1 MKKYNFIL
9 FVYIFCSWIFTSCS
23 EEFEQVGEA
32 NSRALTMELSAGEQT
47 ENGVEDLNENAINNV
62 SVFFF
67 EDVTKPC
74 IYLKRNL
81 RVGDDKKL
89 KVDLAPEV
97 VDKTC
102 KVYVVANYTSNLSLD
117 DLKGMTLAQIQNV
130 VISTDFK
137 TGENKEPFFVMH
149 GLTENAIKI
158 TNGGDGGTV
167 LLKRVASKI
176 VLQPNVA
183 SSIESGGITYTPDL
197 TEMTVELVNVAQK
210 AVLNGGEL
218 PEGTAQEFISTISRS
233 YSKETDGENYMHIP
247 LYSYPNEWANK
258 EGATETYLNFCIPWY
273 YTKDGTQ
280 LSANYYYRVAI
291 GSGKLESNKLYR
303 ITADIELLGSIDP
316 EETVKVDASYEI
328 LDWKTVDIPADI
340 NRYKYLELETNFV
353 EMKNENRVDVGFS
366 SSTEATAKL
375 VEVRFWD
382 YSVTDYY
389 ENIVTNE
396 EPPKPSGERPTP
408 PNKDNY
414 GLNGYFWFLDPAYWK
429 DYREYENDL
438 KAYNE
443 VQEKYDAWLKYFGN
457 KEYLINI
464 YGQTLSFEH
473 VLASDVR
480 VPYTYIIEVTNADG
494 LTETLTLVQYPPIY
508 IEGES
513 NKNDGGSNRFVYNS
527 NKEGSISDDNRKGIG
542 SVAHYENG
550 SNHNPNQYTIYA
562 TVLDEASEYVIG
574 DPRVSQPTS
583 LSALNSYGSP
593 SGLRNYYPTKDGD
606 EVRNMIAP
614 AFKIASSWGQTT
626 SASYS
631 QLQKRCAAYQE
642 NGYPAGR
649 WRIPT
654 EAEIQFVIGLS
665 DEGYIPELFDGDYY
679 ASSGRY
685 YSSGSGFS
693 SDPDKNGSHAVR
705 CIYDVWYWGDDK
717 IANPNV
723 FTWGDTDPIR
733 PAN

>member
-67 EDVTKPC
+67 ENVTEPC
-74 IYLKRNL
+74 TYLKRNL
-81 RVGDDKKL
+81 SVGKDKKL

-117 DLKGMTLAQIQNV
+117 ALKKMTLAQIQNV
-130 VISTDFK
+130 VISTDFQ
-137 TGENKEPFFVMH
+137 TDTYEPYFVMH

-183 SSIESGGITYTPDL
+183 NSIESGGITYTPDL
-197 TEMTVELVNVAQK
+197 SKMTVELVNVAKK

-218 PEGTAQEFISTISRS
+218 PEGTTQEFIPAISRK
-233 YSKETDGENYMHIP
+233 YSKDTEGKNFVHIP

-273 YTKDGTQ
+273 YMKDNTQ
-280 LSANYYYRVAI
+280 MSANYYYRVAI

-316 EETVKVDASYEI
+316 EKTEKVDASYEI

-340 NRYKYLELETNFV
+340 NRYAYLELETNFQ
-353 EMKNENRVDVGFS
+353 EMKNENRVDIGFS
-366 SSTEATAKL
+366 SSTEVTAKI
-375 VEVRFWD
+375 VEVRFPD
-382 YSVTDYY
+382 YSITDFYT
-389 ENIVTNE
+389 NSVINE
-396 EPPKPSGERPTP
+396 EPEKPSGNP
-408 PNKDNY
+408 PIEPNRDDY
-414 GLNGYFWFLDPAYWK
+414 GPFWFLNQDYWEAVRK
-429 DYREYENDL
+429 YENDL
-438 KAYNE
+438 AEYNE
-443 VQEKYDAWLKYFGN
+443 IAQKYEAWSEYFGN
-457 KEYLINI
+457 QEYTLSI
-464 YGQTLSFEH
+464 YGQTLTFEH
-473 VLASDVR
+473 ILASDVR

-513 NKNDGGSNRFVYNS
+513 NKDDGGSNRFVYNS
-527 NKEGSISDDNRKGIG
+527 KTEGSIEDDSRNSIG

-583 LSALNSYGSP
+583 LSALNRYGNP
-593 SGLRNYYPTKDGD
+593 TGLQNYYPTKDGD

-685 YSSGSGFS
+685 YSSGRGFS
-693 SDPDKNGSHAVR
+693 SNPDKNGSHAVR
-705 CIYDVWYWGDDK
+705 CIYDVWYWGDDQ

>member
-23 EEFEQVGEA
+23 EEFEQVEEA

-102 KVYVVANYTSNLSLD
+102 KVYVVANYTSELSLD
-117 DLKGMTLAQIQNV
+117 ELKKMTLAQIQKV

-137 TGENKEPFFVMH
+137 TDDAIEPFFVMH

-183 SSIESGGITYTPDL
+183 ASIESGGIIYTPDL
-197 TEMTVELVNVAQK
+197 TKMTVKLVNVAKK

-218 PEGTAQEFISTISRS
+218 PEGTAQEFIPAISRS
-233 YSKETDGENYMHIP
+233 YGKEIDGENYVHIP

-273 YTKDGTQ
+273 YKKNGTQ

-316 EETVKVDASYEI
+316 EETIEVNASYEI

-340 NRYKYLELETNFV
+340 NRYAYLELETNFQ
-353 EMKNENRVDVGFS
+353 EMKNENRVDIGFTS
-366 SSTEATAKL
+366 SSETTAK
-375 VEVRFWD
+375 VVKVTYPD
-382 YSVTDYY
+382 YSEVDFGDV
-389 ENIVTNE
+389 IKE
-396 EPPKPSGERPTP
+396 EPVMPKRE
-408 PNKDNY
+408 
-414 GLNGYFWFLDPAYWK
+414 
-429 DYREYENDL
+429 DYRNDREYQRALANYNNELENWNSL
-438 KAYNE
+438 S
-443 VQEKYDAWLKYFGN
+443 GN
-457 KEYLINI
+457 LNI
-464 YGQTLSFEH
+464 YGQTLTFEH
-473 VLASDVR
+473 TLASTIY
-480 VPYTYIIEVTNADG
+480 VPYTYTIEVTNKDG
-494 LTETLTLVQYPPIY
+494 LTETLEIKQYPPIY
-508 IEGES
+508 IVGES
-513 NKNDGGSNRFVYNS
+513 NKEDGDKNRFVYGVNTAS
-527 NKEGSISDDNRKGIG
+527 DYSETVKDDRGSSLGGVYSYNYSTTNR
-542 SVAHYENG
+542 
-550 SNHNPNQYTIYA
+550 NPNQYTIYITA
-562 TVLDEASEYVIG
+562 LDYNEKYIIG
-574 DPRVSQPTS
+574 DPRGDRNN
-583 LSALNSYGSP
+583 LSDLQKENG
-593 SGLRNYYPTKDGD
+593 GLKNYYPSKTTT
-606 EVRNMIAP
+606 EVDNMVSP
-614 AFKIASSWGQTT
+614 AFKIASSFGKTKEISSEQ
-626 SASYS
+626 AK
-631 QLQKRCAAYQE
+631 KRCASYQE

-649 WRIPT
+649 WRVPT
-654 EAEIQFVIGLS
+654 QGEINFIKGLS
-665 DEGYIPELFDGDYY
+665 DRGYIPQLFDDGYW
-679 ASSGRY
+679 SSSQSKGQ
-685 YSSGSGFS
+685 
-693 SDPDKNGSHAVR
+693 KAVR
-705 CIYDVWYWGDDK
+705 CVYDVWYWGDDK
-717 IANPNV
+717 IVKRNV

>member
-23 EEFEQVGEA
+23 EEFEQVGEV

-67 EDVTKPC
+67 EDVTKQC
-74 IYLKRNL
+74 TYLKRNL
-81 RVGDDKKL
+81 SVGKDKKL

-97 VDKTC
+97 VGKTC

-117 DLKGMTLAQIQNV
+117 DLKEMTLAQIQNV

-149 GLTENAIKI
+149 GLTENPITI

-183 SSIESGGITYTPDL
+183 NSIESGGITYTPDL
-197 TEMTVELVNVAQK
+197 SKMTVELVNVAKK

-218 PEGTAQEFISTISRS
+218 PEGTTQEFIPAISRK
-233 YSKETDGENYMHIP
+233 YSIDTDGKNFVHIP

-273 YTKDGTQ
+273 YMKDNTQ
-280 LSANYYYRVAI
+280 MSANYYYRVAI

-303 ITADIELLGSIDP
+303 ITADIELLGSINP
-316 EETVKVDASYEI
+316 EETKKVDASYKI

-340 NRYKYLELETNFV
+340 NRYAYLELETNFQ
-353 EMKNENRVDVGFS
+353 EMKNENRVDIGFS
-366 SSTEATAKL
+366 SSTEVTAKI
-375 VEVRFWD
+375 VEVRFPD
-382 YSVTDYY
+382 YSITDFYT
-389 ENIVTNE
+389 NSVINE
-396 EPPKPSGERPTP
+396 EPEKPSGNP
-408 PNKDNY
+408 PIEPNRDDY
-414 GLNGYFWFLDPAYWK
+414 GPFWFLNQDYWEAMRK
-429 DYREYENDL
+429 YENDL
-438 KAYNE
+438 AEYNE
-443 VQEKYDAWLKYFGN
+443 IAQKYEAWSEYFGN
-457 KEYLINI
+457 QEYTLSI
-464 YGQTLSFEH
+464 YGQTLTFEH
-473 VLASDVR
+473 ILASDVR

-513 NKNDGGSNRFVYNS
+513 NKDDGGSNRFVYNS
-527 NKEGSISDDNRKGIG
+527 KTEGSIEDDSRNSIG

-583 LSALNSYGSP
+583 LSALNRYGNP
-593 SGLRNYYPTKDGD
+593 TGLQNYYPTKDGD

-685 YSSGSGFS
+685 YSSGRGFS
-693 SDPDKNGSHAVR
+693 RNPDKNGSHAVR
-705 CIYDVWYWGDDK
+705 CIYDVWYWGDDQ

>member
-23 EEFEQVGEA
+23 EEFEQVGEV

-47 ENGVEDLNENAINNV
+47 ENWVEDLNENAINNV

-67 EDVTKPC
+67 EDVTKQC
-74 IYLKRNL
+74 TYLKRNL
-81 RVGDDKKL
+81 SVGKDKKL

-97 VDKTC
+97 VGKTC

-117 DLKGMTLAQIQNV
+117 DLKEMTLAQIQNV

-149 GLTENAIKI
+149 GLTENPITI

-183 SSIESGGITYTPDL
+183 NSIESGGITYTPDL
-197 TEMTVELVNVAQK
+197 SKMTVELVNVAKK

-218 PEGTAQEFISTISRS
+218 PEGTTQEFIPAISRK
-233 YSKETDGENYMHIP
+233 YSIDTDGKNFVHIP

-273 YTKDGTQ
+273 YMKDNTQ
-280 LSANYYYRVAI
+280 MSANYYYRVAI

-303 ITADIELLGSIDP
+303 ITADIELLGSINP
-316 EETVKVDASYEI
+316 EETKKVDASYEI

-340 NRYKYLELETNFV
+340 NRYAYLELETNFQ
-353 EMKNENRVDVGFS
+353 EMKNENRVDIGFS
-366 SSTEATAKL
+366 SSTEVTAKI
-375 VEVRFWD
+375 VEVRFPD
-382 YSVTDYY
+382 YSITDFYT
-389 ENIVTNE
+389 NSVINE
-396 EPPKPSGERPTP
+396 EPEKPSGNP
-408 PNKDNY
+408 PIEPNRDDY
-414 GLNGYFWFLDPAYWK
+414 GPFWFLNQDYWEAMRK
-429 DYREYENDL
+429 YENDL
-438 KAYNE
+438 AEYNE
-443 VQEKYDAWLKYFGN
+443 IAQKYEAWSEYFGN
-457 KEYLINI
+457 QEYTLSI
-464 YGQTLSFEH
+464 YGQTLTFEH
-473 VLASDVR
+473 ILASDVR

-513 NKNDGGSNRFVYNS
+513 NKDDGGSNRFVYNS
-527 NKEGSISDDNRKGIG
+527 KTEGSIEDDSRNSIG

-583 LSALNSYGSP
+583 LSALNRYGNP
-593 SGLRNYYPTKDGD
+593 TGLQNYYPTKDGD

-685 YSSGSGFS
+685 YSSGRGFS
-693 SDPDKNGSHAVR
+693 RNPDKNGSHAVR
-705 CIYDVWYWGDDK
+705 CIYDVWYWGDDQ

-723 FTWGDTDPIR
+723 FIWGDTDPIR

>member
-23 EEFEQVGEA
+23 EEFEQVGGV
-32 NSRALTMELSAGEQT
+32 NSRALTMELNTGEQT

-67 EDVTKPC
+67 ADVTEPC

-81 RVGDDKKL
+81 SVGKDKKL

-117 DLKGMTLAQIQNV
+117 DLKKMTLAQIQNV

-149 GLTENAIKI
+149 GLTENPITI

-183 SSIESGGITYTPDL
+183 NSIESGGITYTPDL
-197 TEMTVELVNVAQK
+197 SKMTVELVNVAKK

-218 PEGTAQEFISTISRS
+218 PEGTTQEFIPAISRK
-233 YSKETDGENYMHIP
+233 YSIDTDGKNFVHIP

-273 YTKDGTQ
+273 YTKNGTQ

-303 ITADIELLGSIDP
+303 ITADIELLGSINP
-316 EETVKVDASYEI
+316 EETKKVDASYEI

-340 NRYKYLELETNFV
+340 NRYAYLELETNFQ
-353 EMKNENRVDVGFS
+353 EMKNENRVDIGFS
-366 SSTEATAKL
+366 SSTEVTAKI
-375 VEVRFWD
+375 VEVRFPD
-382 YSVTDYY
+382 YSITDFYT
-389 ENIVTNE
+389 NSVINE
-396 EPPKPSGERPTP
+396 EPEKPSGNP
-408 PNKDNY
+408 PIEPNRDDY
-414 GLNGYFWFLDPAYWK
+414 GPFWFLNQDYWEAMRK
-429 DYREYENDL
+429 YENDL
-438 KAYNE
+438 AEYNE
-443 VQEKYDAWLKYFGN
+443 IAQKYEAWSEYFGN
-457 KEYLINI
+457 QEYTLSI
-464 YGQTLSFEH
+464 YGQTLTFEH
-473 VLASDVR
+473 ILASDVR

-513 NKNDGGSNRFVYNS
+513 NKDDGGSNRFVYNS
-527 NKEGSISDDNRKGIG
+527 KTEGSIEDDSRNSIG

-583 LSALNSYGSP
+583 LSALNRYGNP
-593 SGLRNYYPTKDGD
+593 TGLQNYYPTKDGD

-626 SASYS
+626 STSYS

-685 YSSGSGFS
+685 YSSGRGFS
-693 SDPDKNGSHAVR
+693 RNPDKNGSHAVR
-705 CIYDVWYWGDDK
+705 CIYDVWYWGDDQ

>member
-67 EDVTKPC
+67 EDETKPC
-74 IYLKRNL
+74 TYLKRNL
-81 RVGDDKKL
+81 SVGKDKKL

-102 KVYVVANYTSNLSLD
+102 MVYVVANYTSELSLD
-117 DLKGMTLAQIQNV
+117 ELKKMTLDQIQKV

-137 TGENKEPFFVMH
+137 TGETKEPFFVMH

-197 TEMTVELVNVAQK
+197 TKMTVELVNVAKK

-218 PEGTAQEFISTISRS
+218 PEGITQEFIPAISRK
-233 YSKETDGENYMHIP
+233 YSIDTDGKNFVHIP

-273 YTKDGTQ
+273 YTKNGTQ

-303 ITADIELLGSIDP
+303 ITADIELLGSINP

-340 NRYKYLELETNFV
+340 NRYAYLELETNFQ
-353 EMKNENRVDVGFS
+353 EMKNENRVDIGFTS
-366 SSTEATAKL
+366 SSETTAK
-375 VEVRFWD
+375 VVKVTYPD
-382 YSVTDYY
+382 YSNVDFKDV
-389 ENIVTNE
+389 IKE
-396 EPPKPSGERPTP
+396 EPNRE
-408 PNKDNY
+408 
-414 GLNGYFWFLDPAYWK
+414 
-429 DYREYENDL
+429 DYRWEYQYQQAL
-438 KAYNE
+438 NE
-443 VQEKYDAWLKYFGN
+443 WNSLSGN
-457 KEYLINI
+457 LNI
-464 YGQTLSFEH
+464 YGQTLTFEH
-473 VLASDVR
+473 ILASTIY
-480 VPYTYIIEVTNADG
+480 VPYTYTIEVTNKDG
-494 LTETLTLVQYPPIY
+494 LTETLEIKQYPPIY
-508 IEGES
+508 IVGES
-513 NKNDGGSNRFVYNS
+513 NKSNGDRNRFVYGVNTA
-527 NKEGSISDDNRKGIG
+527 SDDSKSVRDDRGFSLGGVYSYNYSTTNR
-542 SVAHYENG
+542 
-550 SNHNPNQYTIYA
+550 NPNQYTIYITA
-562 TVLDEASEYVIG
+562 LDYNEKYIIG
-574 DPRVSQPTS
+574 DPRGNLNN
-583 LSALNSYGSP
+583 LSDLQNKNG
-593 SGLRNYYPTKDGD
+593 GLKNYYPSKTTT
-606 EVRNMIAP
+606 EVNNMVSP
-614 AFKIASSWGQTT
+614 AFKIASSFGKTLDIS
-626 SASYS
+626 SA
-631 QLQKRCAAYQE
+631 QAKKRCASYQE

-649 WRIPT
+649 WRVPT
-654 EAEIQFVIGLS
+654 QGEIDFIKGLS
-665 DEGYIPELFDGDYY
+665 DRGYIPQLFDDGYW
-679 ASSGRY
+679 ASSQ
-685 YSSGSGFS
+685 SGGE
-693 SDPDKNGSHAVR
+693 KAVR
-705 CIYDVWYWGDDK
+705 CVYDVWYWGDDK

>member
-67 EDVTKPC
+67 ENVTEPC
-74 IYLKRNL
+74 TYLKRNL
-81 RVGDDKKL
+81 SVGKDKKL

-97 VDKTC
+97 VDRTC

-117 DLKGMTLAQIQNV
+117 ELKKMTLAQIQNV
-130 VISTDFK
+130 VISTDFQ
-137 TGENKEPFFVMH
+137 TDTYEPYFVMH

-183 SSIESGGITYTPDL
+183 NSIESGGITYTPDL
-197 TEMTVELVNVAQK
+197 SKMTVELVNVAKK

-218 PEGTAQEFISTISRS
+218 PEGTTQEFIPAISRK
-233 YSKETDGENYMHIP
+233 YSKDTEGKNFVHIP

-273 YTKDGTQ
+273 YMKDNTQ
-280 LSANYYYRVAI
+280 MSANYYYRVAI

-316 EETVKVDASYEI
+316 EKTEKVDASYEI

-340 NRYKYLELETNFV
+340 NRYAYLELETNFQ
-353 EMKNENRVDVGFS
+353 EMKNENRVDIGFS
-366 SSTEATAKL
+366 SSTEVTAKI
-375 VEVRFWD
+375 VEVRFPD
-382 YSVTDYY
+382 YSITDFYT
-389 ENIVTNE
+389 NSVINE
-396 EPPKPSGERPTP
+396 EPEKPSGNP
-408 PNKDNY
+408 PIEPNRDDY
-414 GLNGYFWFLDPAYWK
+414 GPFWFLNQDYWEAMRK
-429 DYREYENDL
+429 YENDL
-438 KAYNE
+438 AEYNE
-443 VQEKYDAWLKYFGN
+443 IAQKYEAWSEYFGN
-457 KEYLINI
+457 QEYTLSI
-464 YGQTLSFEH
+464 YGQTLTFEH
-473 VLASDVR
+473 ILASDVR

-513 NKNDGGSNRFVYNS
+513 NKDDGGSNRFVYNS
-527 NKEGSISDDNRKGIG
+527 KTEGSIEDDSRNSIG

-583 LSALNSYGSP
+583 LSALNRYGNP
-593 SGLRNYYPTKDGD
+593 TGLQNYYPTKDGD

-685 YSSGSGFS
+685 YSSGRGFS
-693 SDPDKNGSHAVR
+693 RNPDKNGSHAVR
-705 CIYDVWYWGDDK
+705 CIYDVWYWGDDQ

-723 FTWGDTDPIR
+723 FTWGDIDPIR

>member
-23 EEFEQVGEA
+23 EEFEQVEEA

-81 RVGDDKKL
+81 RVEDDKKL

-102 KVYVVANYTSNLSLD
+102 MVYVVANYTSELSLD
-117 DLKGMTLAQIQNV
+117 ELKKMTLAQIQKV

-137 TGENKEPFFVMH
+137 TDDAIEPFFVMH

-183 SSIESGGITYTPDL
+183 ASIESGGIIYTPDL
-197 TEMTVELVNVAQK
+197 TKMTVKLVNVAKK

-218 PEGTAQEFISTISRS
+218 PEGTAQEFIPAISRS
-233 YSKETDGENYMHIP
+233 YGKEIDGENYVHIP

-273 YTKDGTQ
+273 YKKNGTQ

-316 EETVKVDASYEI
+316 EETIEVNASYEI

-340 NRYKYLELETNFV
+340 NRYAYLELETNFQ
-353 EMKNENRVDVGFS
+353 EMKNENRVDIGFS
-366 SSTEATAKL
+366 SSTEATAKI
-375 VEVRFWD
+375 VEVRFPD
-382 YSVTDYY
+382 YSVTDFYT
-389 ENIVTNE
+389 NIVTNE
-396 EPPKPSGERPTP
+396 EPEKPSGNPPTK
-408 PNKDNY
+408 PNRNDYDQWWRNPDYWAAMDKYEKD
-414 GLNGYFWFLDPAYWK
+414 LAK
-429 DYREYENDL
+429 
-438 KAYNE
+438 YNE
-443 VQEKYDAWLKYFGN
+443 TVQKYEEWSKYFGN
-457 KEYLINI
+457 QEYTLSI
-464 YGQTLSFEH
+464 YGQTLTFEH

-513 NKNDGGSNRFVYNS
+513 NKDDGGSNRFVYKS
-527 NKEGSISDDNRKGIG
+527 KKEGSISDDRGKGIG
-542 SVAHYENG
+542 SVAHYEDG

-562 TVLDEASEYVIG
+562 TVLDEASKYVIG

-583 LSALNSYGSP
+583 LSALNSYGNP

-626 SASYS
+626 STSYS

-685 YSSGSGFS
+685 YRSGRGFS
-693 SDPDKNGSHAVR
+693 SNPDKNGSHAVR

-733 PAN
+733 PVN

>member
-67 EDVTKPC
+67 EDVTKQC
-74 IYLKRNL
+74 TYLKRNL
-81 RVGDDKKL
+81 SVGKNKKL

-117 DLKGMTLAQIQNV
+117 DLKEMTLAQIQNV

-149 GLTENAIKI
+149 GLTENPITI

-197 TEMTVELVNVAQK
+197 SKMTVELVNVAKK

-218 PEGTAQEFISTISRS
+218 PEGTTQEFIPAISRK
-233 YSKETDGENYMHIP
+233 YSIDTDGKNFVHIP

-273 YTKDGTQ
+273 YMKDNTQ
-280 LSANYYYRVAI
+280 MSANYYYRVAI

-303 ITADIELLGSIDP
+303 ITADIELLGSINP
-316 EETVKVDASYEI
+316 EETKKVDASYEI
-328 LDWKTVDIPADI
+328 LDWKTVDIPANI
-340 NRYKYLELETNFV
+340 NRYAYLELETNFQ
-353 EMKNENRVDVGFS
+353 EMKNENRVDIGFTS
-366 SSTEATAKL
+366 SSETTAK
-375 VEVRFWD
+375 VVKVTYPD
-382 YSVTDYY
+382 YSNVDFKDV
-389 ENIVTNE
+389 IKE
-396 EPPKPSGERPTP
+396 EPNPDDYWWDDQYQQALNEWNSLSG
-408 PNKDNY
+408 N
-414 GLNGYFWFLDPAYWK
+414 L
-429 DYREYENDL
+429 
-438 KAYNE
+438 
-443 VQEKYDAWLKYFGN
+443 
-457 KEYLINI
+457 NI
-464 YGQTLSFEH
+464 YGQTLTFEH
-473 VLASDVR
+473 TLASTIY
-480 VPYTYIIEVTNADG
+480 VPYTYTIEVTNKDG
-494 LTETLTLVQYPPIY
+494 LTETLEIKQYPPIY
-508 IEGES
+508 IVGES
-513 NKNDGGSNRFVYNS
+513 NKKEGNNNRFVYGVSTRSSETVYDDTRKTSLGGVYTYTQGS
-527 NKEGSISDDNRKGIG
+527 NK
-542 SVAHYENG
+542 
-550 SNHNPNQYTIYA
+550 NPNQYVIYV
-562 TVLDEASEYVIG
+562 TQLDASEKYIIG
-574 DPRVSQPTS
+574 DPRNQT
-583 LSALNSYGSP
+583 
-593 SGLRNYYPTKDGD
+593 PTKLSYLTKYGNGSLKGLQQYLKTKG
-606 EVRNMIAP
+606 EVTNEREVDNIIAP
-614 AFKIASSWGQTT
+614 AFRIASSFGVTDNI
-626 SASYS
+626 SYS
-631 QLQKRCAAYQE
+631 TAQKRCASYQE

-649 WRIPT
+649 WRVPT
-654 EAEIQFVIGLS
+654 EAEIEFIVSLS
-665 DEGYIPELFDGDYY
+665 NKKYIPELFNGEYF
-679 ASSGRY
+679 ASSQRFYKGK
-685 YSSGSGFS
+685 SGSTGSWGGDQGS
-693 SDPDKNGSHAVR
+693 SRNGSHAVR

-723 FTWGDTDPIR
+723 FTWGDTDPVR
-733 PAN
+733 PSN

>member
-67 EDVTKPC
+67 EDVTKQC
-74 IYLKRNL
+74 TYLKRNL
-81 RVGDDKKL
+81 SVGKDKKL

-117 DLKGMTLAQIQNV
+117 DLKKMTLAQIQNV

-149 GLTENAIKI
+149 GLTENPIKI

-197 TEMTVELVNVAQK
+197 SKMTVELVNVAKK

-218 PEGTAQEFISTISRS
+218 PEGTTQEFIPAISRK
-233 YSKETDGENYMHIP
+233 YSIDTDGKNFVHIP

-273 YTKDGTQ
+273 YMKDNTQ

-303 ITADIELLGSIDP
+303 ITADIELLGSINP

-340 NRYKYLELETNFV
+340 NRYAYLELETNFQ
-353 EMKNENRVDVGFS
+353 EMKNENRVDIGFS
-366 SSTEATAKL
+366 SSTEATSKI
-375 VEVRFWD
+375 VEVRFPD
-382 YSVTDYY
+382 YSVTDFYT
-389 ENIVTNE
+389 NIVTNE
-396 EPPKPSGERPTP
+396 EPEKPSGNPPTK
-408 PNKDNY
+408 PNRDDYGDWWWANSDYWVAMDKYEKD
-414 GLNGYFWFLDPAYWK
+414 LAK
-429 DYREYENDL
+429 
-438 KAYNE
+438 YNE
-443 VQEKYDAWLKYFGN
+443 TVQKYEEWSKYFGN
-457 KEYLINI
+457 QEYTLSI
-464 YGQTLSFEH
+464 YGQTLTFEH

-527 NKEGSISDDNRKGIG
+527 KTEGSISDDNRKGIG
-542 SVAHYENG
+542 SVAHYESG

-562 TVLDEASEYVIG
+562 TVLDEASQYVIG

-583 LSALNSYGSP
+583 LSALNNYGNP

-626 SASYS
+626 STSYS

-685 YSSGSGFS
+685 YRSGRGFS
-693 SDPDKNGSHAVR
+693 NNPDKNGSHAVR

-717 IANPNV
+717 IASPNV

>member
-102 KVYVVANYTSNLSLD
+102 KVYVVANYTSELSLD
-117 DLKGMTLAQIQNV
+117 ELKKMTLAQIQKV

-137 TGENKEPFFVMH
+137 TDDAIEPFFVMH

-158 TNGGDGGTV
+158 TNGGNGGTV

-183 SSIESGGITYTPDL
+183 ASIESGGITYTPDL
-197 TEMTVELVNVAQK
+197 ENMTVELVNVAKK
-210 AVLNGGEL
+210 AVLDGGEL
-218 PEGTAQEFISTISRS
+218 PEGTAQEFIPAISRS
-233 YSKETDGENYMHIP
+233 YGKEIDGENYVHIP

-273 YTKDGTQ
+273 YKKNGTQ

-316 EETVKVDASYEI
+316 EETEKVDASYEI

-340 NRYKYLELETNFV
+340 NRYAYLELETNFQ
-353 EMKNENRVDVGFS
+353 EMKNENRVDIGFTS
-366 SSTEATAKL
+366 SSETTAK
-375 VEVRFWD
+375 VVKVTYPD
-382 YSVTDYY
+382 YSNVDFKDV
-389 ENIVTNE
+389 IKE
-396 EPPKPSGERPTP
+396 EPNRE
-408 PNKDNY
+408 
-414 GLNGYFWFLDPAYWK
+414 
-429 DYREYENDL
+429 DYRWEYQYQQALNKWNSL
-438 KAYNE
+438 S
-443 VQEKYDAWLKYFGN
+443 GN
-457 KEYLINI
+457 LNI
-464 YGQTLSFEH
+464 YGQTLTFEH
-473 VLASDVR
+473 TLASTIY
-480 VPYTYIIEVTNADG
+480 VPYTYTIEVTNKDG
-494 LTETLTLVQYPPIY
+494 LTETLEIKQYPPIY
-508 IEGES
+508 IVGES
-513 NKNDGGSNRFVYNS
+513 NKSNGDRNRFVYGVNTA
-527 NKEGSISDDNRKGIG
+527 NDDSKTVKDDGESSLGGVYSYNYSTTNR
-542 SVAHYENG
+542 
-550 SNHNPNQYTIYA
+550 NPNQYTIYITA
-562 TVLDEASEYVIG
+562 LDYNERYIIG
-574 DPRVSQPTS
+574 DPRGNLNN
-583 LSALNSYGSP
+583 LSDLQNKNG
-593 SGLRNYYPTKDGD
+593 GLKNYYPSKTTT
-606 EVRNMIAP
+606 EVNNMVSP
-614 AFKIASSWGQTT
+614 AFKIASSFGKTMDINSEQ
-626 SASYS
+626 AK
-631 QLQKRCAAYQE
+631 KRCASYQE

-649 WRIPT
+649 WRVPT
-654 EAEIQFVIGLS
+654 QGEIDFIKGLS
-665 DEGYIPELFDGDYY
+665 DGGYIPQLFDDGYWSSSQ
-679 ASSGRY
+679 SSG
-685 YSSGSGFS
+685 
-693 SDPDKNGSHAVR
+693 KKAVR
-705 CIYDVWYWGDDK
+705 CVYDVWYWGDDK

-723 FTWGDTDPIR
+723 FTWGDTDPVR

>member
-23 EEFEQVGEA
+23 EEFEQVGEV

-67 EDVTKPC
+67 EDVTKQC
-74 IYLKRNL
+74 TYLKRNL
-81 RVGDDKKL
+81 SVGKDKKL

-97 VDKTC
+97 VGKTC

-117 DLKGMTLAQIQNV
+117 DLKEMTLAQIQNV

-149 GLTENAIKI
+149 GLTENPITI

-183 SSIESGGITYTPDL
+183 NSIESGGITYTPDL
-197 TEMTVELVNVAQK
+197 SKMTVELVNVAKK

-218 PEGTAQEFISTISRS
+218 PEGTTQEFIPAISRK
-233 YSKETDGENYMHIP
+233 YSIDTDGKNFVHIP

-273 YTKDGTQ
+273 YTKNGTQ

-303 ITADIELLGSIDP
+303 ITADIELLGSINP
-316 EETVKVDASYEI
+316 EETKKVDASYEI

-340 NRYKYLELETNFV
+340 NRYAYLELETNFQ
-353 EMKNENRVDVGFS
+353 EMKNENRVDIGFS
-366 SSTEATAKL
+366 SSTEVTAKI
-375 VEVRFWD
+375 VEVRFPD
-382 YSVTDYY
+382 YSITDFYT
-389 ENIVTNE
+389 NSVINE
-396 EPPKPSGERPTP
+396 EPEKPSGNP
-408 PNKDNY
+408 PIEPNRDDY
-414 GLNGYFWFLDPAYWK
+414 GPFWFLNQDYWEAMRK
-429 DYREYENDL
+429 YENDL
-438 KAYNE
+438 AEYNE
-443 VQEKYDAWLKYFGN
+443 IAQKYEAWSEYFGN
-457 KEYLINI
+457 QEYTLSI
-464 YGQTLSFEH
+464 YGQTLTFEH
-473 VLASDVR
+473 ILASDVR

-513 NKNDGGSNRFVYNS
+513 NKDDGGSNRFVYNS
-527 NKEGSISDDNRKGIG
+527 KTEGSIEDDSRNSIG

-583 LSALNSYGSP
+583 LSALNRYGNP
-593 SGLRNYYPTKDGD
+593 TGLQNYYPTKDGD

-626 SASYS
+626 STSYS

-685 YSSGSGFS
+685 YSSGRGFS
-693 SDPDKNGSHAVR
+693 RNPDKNGSHAVR
-705 CIYDVWYWGDDK
+705 CIYDVWYWGDDQ

>member
-67 EDVTKPC
+67 ENVTEPC
-74 IYLKRNL
+74 TYLKRNL
-81 RVGDDKKL
+81 SVGKDKKL

-117 DLKGMTLAQIQNV
+117 ALKKMTLAQIQNV
-130 VISTDFK
+130 VISTDFQ
-137 TGENKEPFFVMH
+137 TDTYEPYFVMH

-183 SSIESGGITYTPDL
+183 NSIESGGITYTPDL
-197 TEMTVELVNVAQK
+197 SKMTVELVNVAKK

-218 PEGTAQEFISTISRS
+218 PEGTTQEFIPAISRK
-233 YSKETDGENYMHIP
+233 YSKDTEGKNFVHIP

-273 YTKDGTQ
+273 YMKDNTQ

-316 EETVKVDASYEI
+316 EKTEKVDASYEI

-340 NRYKYLELETNFV
+340 NRYAYLELETNFQ
-353 EMKNENRVDVGFS
+353 EMKNENRVDIGFS
-366 SSTEATAKL
+366 SSTEVTAKI
-375 VEVRFWD
+375 VEVRFPD
-382 YSVTDYY
+382 YSITDFYT
-389 ENIVTNE
+389 NSVINE
-396 EPPKPSGERPTP
+396 EPEKPSGNP
-408 PNKDNY
+408 PIEPNRDDY
-414 GLNGYFWFLDPAYWK
+414 GPFWFLNQDYWEAVRK
-429 DYREYENDL
+429 YENDL
-438 KAYNE
+438 AEYNE
-443 VQEKYDAWLKYFGN
+443 IAQKYEAWSEYFGN
-457 KEYLINI
+457 QEYTLSI
-464 YGQTLSFEH
+464 YGQTLTFEH
-473 VLASDVR
+473 ILASDVR

-513 NKNDGGSNRFVYNS
+513 NKDDGGSNRFVYNS
-527 NKEGSISDDNRKGIG
+527 KTEGSIEDDSRNSIG

-583 LSALNSYGSP
+583 LSALNRYGNP
-593 SGLRNYYPTKDGD
+593 TGLQNYYPTKDGD

-685 YSSGSGFS
+685 YSSGRGFS
-693 SDPDKNGSHAVR
+693 SNPDKNGSHAVR
-705 CIYDVWYWGDDK
+705 CIYDVWYWGDDQ

-723 FTWGDTDPIR
+723 FTWGDTDRIR

>member
-102 KVYVVANYTSNLSLD
+102 KVYVVANYTSELSLD
-117 DLKGMTLAQIQNV
+117 ELKKMTLAQIQKV

-137 TGENKEPFFVMH
+137 TDDAIEPFFVMH

-183 SSIESGGITYTPDL
+183 ASIESGGIIYTPDL
-197 TEMTVELVNVAQK
+197 TKMTVKLVNVAKK

-218 PEGTAQEFISTISRS
+218 PGGTAQEFIPAISRS
-233 YSKETDGENYMHIP
+233 YGQNDKGDYVHIP

-273 YTKDGTQ
+273 YMKNGTQ

-316 EETVKVDASYEI
+316 EETIEVNASYEI

-340 NRYKYLELETNFV
+340 NRYAYLELETNFQ
-353 EMKNENRVDVGFS
+353 EMKNENRVDIGFS
-366 SSTEATAKL
+366 SSTEATAKI
-375 VEVRFWD
+375 VEVRFPD
-382 YSVTDYY
+382 YSVTDFYT
-389 ENIVTNE
+389 NIVTNE
-396 EPPKPSGERPTP
+396 EPEKPSGNPPTK
-408 PNKDNY
+408 PNRNDYDQWWNPDYWAAMDKYEKD
-414 GLNGYFWFLDPAYWK
+414 LAK
-429 DYREYENDL
+429 
-438 KAYNE
+438 YNE
-443 VQEKYDAWLKYFGN
+443 TVQKYEEWSKYFGN
-457 KEYLINI
+457 QEYTLSI
-464 YGQTLSFEH
+464 YGQTLTFEH

-527 NKEGSISDDNRKGIG
+527 KTEGSISDDNRKGIG
-542 SVAHYENG
+542 SVAHYESG

-562 TVLDEASEYVIG
+562 TVLDEASQYVIG

-583 LSALNSYGSP
+583 LSALKHYGSP
-593 SGLRNYYPTKDGD
+593 SGLQNYYPTKDGD

-626 SASYS
+626 STNYS

-685 YSSGSGFS
+685 YSSGRGFS
-693 SDPDKNGSHAVR
+693 NNPDKSGSHAVR

>member
-23 EEFEQVGEA
+23 EEFEQVGEV

-67 EDVTKPC
+67 EDVTKQC
-74 IYLKRNL
+74 TYLKRNL
-81 RVGDDKKL
+81 SVGKDKKL

-97 VDKTC
+97 VGKTC

-117 DLKGMTLAQIQNV
+117 DLKEMTLAQIQNV

-149 GLTENAIKI
+149 GLTENPITI

-183 SSIESGGITYTPDL
+183 NSIESGGITYTPDL
-197 TEMTVELVNVAQK
+197 SKMTVELVNVAKK

-218 PEGTAQEFISTISRS
+218 PEGTTQEFIPAISRK
-233 YSKETDGENYMHIP
+233 YSIDTDGKNFVHIP

-273 YTKDGTQ
+273 YMKDNTQ
-280 LSANYYYRVAI
+280 MSANYYYRVAI

-303 ITADIELLGSIDP
+303 ITADIELLGSINP
-316 EETVKVDASYEI
+316 EETKKVDASYEI

-340 NRYKYLELETNFV
+340 NRYAYLELETNFQ
-353 EMKNENRVDVGFS
+353 EMKNENRVDIGFS
-366 SSTEATAKL
+366 SSTEVTAKI
-375 VEVRFWD
+375 VEVRFPD
-382 YSVTDYY
+382 YSITDFYT
-389 ENIVTNE
+389 NSVINE
-396 EPPKPSGERPTP
+396 EPEKPSGNP
-408 PNKDNY
+408 PIEPNRDDY
-414 GLNGYFWFLDPAYWK
+414 GPFWFLNQDYWEAMRK
-429 DYREYENDL
+429 YENDL
-438 KAYNE
+438 AEYNE
-443 VQEKYDAWLKYFGN
+443 IAQKYEAWSEYFGN
-457 KEYLINI
+457 QEYTLSI
-464 YGQTLSFEH
+464 YGQTLTFEH
-473 VLASDVR
+473 ILASDVR

-513 NKNDGGSNRFVYNS
+513 NKDDGGSNRFVYNS
-527 NKEGSISDDNRKGIG
+527 KTEGSIEDDSRNSIG

-583 LSALNSYGSP
+583 LSALNRYGNP
-593 SGLRNYYPTKDGD
+593 TGLQNYYPTKDGD

-685 YSSGSGFS
+685 YSSGRGFS
-693 SDPDKNGSHAVR
+693 RNPDKNGSHAVR
-705 CIYDVWYWGDDK
+705 CIYDVWYWGDDQ

-723 FTWGDTDPIR
+723 FIWGDTDPIR

>member
-23 EEFEQVGEA
+23 EEFEQVGEV

-67 EDVTKPC
+67 EDVTKQC
-74 IYLKRNL
+74 TYLKRNL
-81 RVGDDKKL
+81 SVGKDKKL

-117 DLKGMTLAQIQNV
+117 DLKKMTLAQIQNV

-137 TGENKEPFFVMH
+137 TDDAIEPFFVMH

-183 SSIESGGITYTPDL
+183 ASIESGGITYTPDL
-197 TEMTVELVNVAQK
+197 TRMTVELVNVAKK

-218 PEGTAQEFISTISRS
+218 PEGTAQEFIPAISRS
-233 YSKETDGENYMHIP
+233 YGKEIDGENYVHIP

-273 YTKDGTQ
+273 YKKNGTQ

-316 EETVKVDASYEI
+316 EETEKVDASYEI

-340 NRYKYLELETNFV
+340 NRYAYLELETNFQ
-353 EMKNENRVDVGFS
+353 EMKNENRVDIGFTS
-366 SSTEATAKL
+366 SSETTAK
-375 VEVRFWD
+375 VVKVTYPD
-382 YSVTDYY
+382 YSNVNFKDV
-389 ENIVTNE
+389 IKE
-396 EPPKPSGERPTP
+396 EPNP
-408 PNKDNY
+408 D
-414 GLNGYFWFLDPAYWK
+414 
-429 DYREYENDL
+429 DYRWDFQYQQALNKWNTL
-438 KAYNE
+438 S
-443 VQEKYDAWLKYFGN
+443 GN
-457 KEYLINI
+457 LNI
-464 YGQTLSFEH
+464 YGQTLTFEH
-473 VLASDVR
+473 TLASTIY
-480 VPYTYIIEVTNADG
+480 VPYTYTIEVTNKDG
-494 LTETLTLVQYPPIY
+494 LTETLEIKQYPPIY
-508 IEGES
+508 IVGES
-513 NKNDGGSNRFVYNS
+513 NIKDGNNNRFVYGVKTSSSATVTDDDKNS
-527 NKEGSISDDNRKGIG
+527 LGGVYTYTEGSNT
-542 SVAHYENG
+542 
-550 SNHNPNQYTIYA
+550 NPNQYVIYVTQLNA
-562 TVLDEASEYVIG
+562 TEKYIIG
-574 DPRVSQPTS
+574 DPRNQT
-583 LSALNSYGSP
+583 
-593 SGLRNYYPTKDGD
+593 PTKLSYLTKYGNGYLTGLQQYLKTKG
-606 EVRNMIAP
+606 EVTNEREVDNIISP
-614 AFKIASSWGQTT
+614 AFRIASSFGVT
-626 SASYS
+626 SQISYS
-631 QLQKRCAAYQE
+631 TAQKRCASYQE

-649 WRIPT
+649 WRVPT
-654 EAEIQFVIGLS
+654 EAEIEFIVSLS
-665 DEGYIPELFDGDYY
+665 NKRYIPELFDGEYF
-679 ASSGRY
+679 ASSQRY
-685 YSSGSGFS
+685 YNGRSGSSGSWGGTKGS
-693 SDPDKNGSHAVR
+693 SQNGSHAVR

-717 IANPNV
+717 IATPNV
-723 FTWGDTDPIR
+723 FTWGDTDLIR

>member
-102 KVYVVANYTSNLSLD
+102 KVYVVANYTSELSLD
-117 DLKGMTLAQIQNV
+117 ELKKMTLAQIQKV

-137 TGENKEPFFVMH
+137 TDDAIEPFFVMH
-149 GLTENAIKI
+149 GLTENAINI

-183 SSIESGGITYTPDL
+183 ASIESGGIIYTPDL
-197 TEMTVELVNVAQK
+197 TKMTVKLVNVAKK

-218 PEGTAQEFISTISRS
+218 PEGTAQEFIPAISRS
-233 YSKETDGENYMHIP
+233 YGKEIDGENYVHIP

-273 YTKDGTQ
+273 YKKNGTQ

-316 EETVKVDASYEI
+316 EETIEVNASYEI

-340 NRYKYLELETNFV
+340 NRYAYLELETNFQ
-353 EMKNENRVDVGFS
+353 EMKNENRVDIGFS
-366 SSTEATAKL
+366 SSTEATAKI
-375 VEVRFWD
+375 VEVRFPD
-382 YSVTDYY
+382 YSVTDFYT
-389 ENIVTNE
+389 NIVTNE
-396 EPPKPSGERPTP
+396 EPEKPSGNPPTK
-408 PNKDNY
+408 PNRDDYGDWWWVPNSDYWVAMDKYEKD
-414 GLNGYFWFLDPAYWK
+414 LAK
-429 DYREYENDL
+429 
-438 KAYNE
+438 YNE
-443 VQEKYDAWLKYFGN
+443 TVQKYEEWSKYFGN
-457 KEYLINI
+457 QEYTLSI
-464 YGQTLSFEH
+464 YGQTLTFEH

-513 NKNDGGSNRFVYNS
+513 NKDDGGSNRFVYKS
-527 NKEGSISDDNRKGIG
+527 KKEGSISDDRGKGIG
-542 SVAHYENG
+542 SVAHYEDG

-562 TVLDEASEYVIG
+562 TVLDEASKYVIG

-583 LSALNSYGSP
+583 LSALNSYGNP

-626 SASYS
+626 STSYS

-685 YSSGSGFS
+685 YRSGRGFS
-693 SDPDKNGSHAVR
+693 SNPDKNGSHAVR

-733 PAN
+733 PVN

>member
-102 KVYVVANYTSNLSLD
+102 KVYVVANYTSELSLD
-117 DLKGMTLAQIQNV
+117 ELKKMTLAQIQKV

-137 TGENKEPFFVMH
+137 TDDAIEPFFVMH

-183 SSIESGGITYTPDL
+183 ASIESGGIIYTPDL
-197 TEMTVELVNVAQK
+197 TKMTVKLVNVAKK

-218 PEGTAQEFISTISRS
+218 PGGTAQEFIPAISRS
-233 YSKETDGENYMHIP
+233 YGQNDKGDYVHIP

-273 YTKDGTQ
+273 YMKNGTQ

-316 EETVKVDASYEI
+316 EETIEVNASYEI

-340 NRYKYLELETNFV
+340 NRYAYLELETNFQ
-353 EMKNENRVDVGFS
+353 EMKNENRVDIGFS
-366 SSTEATAKL
+366 SSTEATAKI
-375 VEVRFWD
+375 VEVRFPD
-382 YSVTDYY
+382 YSVTDFYT
-389 ENIVTNE
+389 NIVTNE
-396 EPPKPSGERPTP
+396 EPEKPSGNPPTK
-408 PNKDNY
+408 PNRNDYDQWWWNPDYWAAMDKYEKD
-414 GLNGYFWFLDPAYWK
+414 LAK
-429 DYREYENDL
+429 
-438 KAYNE
+438 YNE
-443 VQEKYDAWLKYFGN
+443 TVQKYEEWSKYFGN
-457 KEYLINI
+457 QEYTLSI
-464 YGQTLSFEH
+464 YGQTLTFEH

-527 NKEGSISDDNRKGIG
+527 KTEGSISDDNRKGIG
-542 SVAHYENG
+542 SVAHYESG

-562 TVLDEASEYVIG
+562 TVLDEASQYVIG

-583 LSALNSYGSP
+583 LSALKHYGSP
-593 SGLRNYYPTKDGD
+593 SGLQNYYPTKDGD

-626 SASYS
+626 STSYS

-685 YSSGSGFS
+685 YSSGRGFS
-693 SDPDKNGSHAVR
+693 NNPDKSGSHAVR

>member
-23 EEFEQVGEA
+23 EEFEQVGEV

-67 EDVTKPC
+67 EDVTKQC
-74 IYLKRNL
+74 TYLKRNL
-81 RVGDDKKL
+81 SVGKDKKL

-97 VDKTC
+97 VGKTC

-117 DLKGMTLAQIQNV
+117 DLKEMTLAQIQNV

-149 GLTENAIKI
+149 GLTENPITI
-158 TNGGDGGTV
+158 TNGGTV

-183 SSIESGGITYTPDL
+183 NSIESGGITYTPDL
-197 TEMTVELVNVAQK
+197 SKMTVELVNVAKK

-218 PEGTAQEFISTISRS
+218 PEGTTQEFIPAISRK
-233 YSKETDGENYMHIP
+233 YSIDTDGKNFVHIP

-273 YTKDGTQ
+273 YMKDNTQ
-280 LSANYYYRVAI
+280 MSANYYYRVAI

-303 ITADIELLGSIDP
+303 ITADIELLGSINP
-316 EETVKVDASYEI
+316 EETKKVDASYEI

-340 NRYKYLELETNFV
+340 NRYAYLELETNFQ
-353 EMKNENRVDVGFS
+353 EMKNENRVDIGFS
-366 SSTEATAKL
+366 SSTEVTAKI
-375 VEVRFWD
+375 VEVRFPD
-382 YSVTDYY
+382 YSITDFYT
-389 ENIVTNE
+389 NSVINE
-396 EPPKPSGERPTP
+396 EPEKPSGNP
-408 PNKDNY
+408 PIEPNRDDY
-414 GLNGYFWFLDPAYWK
+414 DPFWFLNQDYWEAMRK
-429 DYREYENDL
+429 YENDL
-438 KAYNE
+438 AEYNE
-443 VQEKYDAWLKYFGN
+443 IAQKYEAWSEYFGN
-457 KEYLINI
+457 QEYTLSI
-464 YGQTLSFEH
+464 YGQTLTFEH
-473 VLASDVR
+473 ILASDVR

-513 NKNDGGSNRFVYNS
+513 NKDDGGSNRFVYNS
-527 NKEGSISDDNRKGIG
+527 KTEGSIEDDSRNSIG

-583 LSALNSYGSP
+583 LSALNRYGNP
-593 SGLRNYYPTKDGD
+593 TGLQNYYPTKDGD

-685 YSSGSGFS
+685 YSSGRGFS
-693 SDPDKNGSHAVR
+693 RNPDKNGSHAVR
-705 CIYDVWYWGDDK
+705 CIYDVWYWGDDQ

>member
-102 KVYVVANYTSNLSLD
+102 KVYVVANYTSELSLD
-117 DLKGMTLAQIQNV
+117 ELKKMTLAQIQKV

-137 TGENKEPFFVMH
+137 TDDAIEPFFVMH

-183 SSIESGGITYTPDL
+183 ASIESGGITYTPDL
-197 TEMTVELVNVAQK
+197 ENMTVELVNVAKK

-218 PEGTAQEFISTISRS
+218 PEGTAQEFIPAISRS
-233 YSKETDGENYMHIP
+233 YGKEIDGENYVHIP

-273 YTKDGTQ
+273 YKKNGTQ

-316 EETVKVDASYEI
+316 EETEKVDASYEI

-340 NRYKYLELETNFV
+340 NRYAYLELETNFQ
-353 EMKNENRVDVGFS
+353 EMKNENRVDIGFTS
-366 SSTEATAKL
+366 SSETTAK
-375 VEVRFWD
+375 VVKVTYPD
-382 YSVTDYY
+382 YSNVNFKDV
-389 ENIVTNE
+389 IKE
-396 EPPKPSGERPTP
+396 EPNPDDYWWESQYQQALNEWNTLSG
-408 PNKDNY
+408 N
-414 GLNGYFWFLDPAYWK
+414 L
-429 DYREYENDL
+429 
-438 KAYNE
+438 
-443 VQEKYDAWLKYFGN
+443 
-457 KEYLINI
+457 NI
-464 YGQTLSFEH
+464 YGQTLTFEH
-473 VLASDVR
+473 TLASTIY
-480 VPYTYIIEVTNADG
+480 VPYTYTIEVTNKDG
-494 LTETLTLVQYPPIY
+494 LTETLEIKQYPPIY
-508 IEGES
+508 IVGES
-513 NKNDGGSNRFVYNS
+513 NKKDGNNNRFVYGVKTKSRASVEDDDKNS
-527 NKEGSISDDNRKGIG
+527 LGGVYTYTEGSNT
-542 SVAHYENG
+542 
-550 SNHNPNQYTIYA
+550 NPNQYVIYV
-562 TVLDEASEYVIG
+562 TQLDASEKYIIG
-574 DPRVSQPTS
+574 DPRNQT
-583 LSALNSYGSP
+583 
-593 SGLRNYYPTKDGD
+593 PTKLSYLTKYGNGSLKGLQQYLKTKG
-606 EVRNMIAP
+606 EVTNEREVDNIIAP
-614 AFKIASSWGQTT
+614 AFRIASSFGVTQDI
-626 SASYS
+626 SYS
-631 QLQKRCAAYQE
+631 IAQKRCASYQE

-649 WRIPT
+649 WRVPT
-654 EAEIQFVIGLS
+654 EAEIEFIVSLS
-665 DEGYIPELFDGDYY
+665 NKKYIPELFDGEYF
-679 ASSGRY
+679 ASSQRY
-685 YSSGSGFS
+685 YMGKSGSTGSWGGDQGS
-693 SDPDKNGSHAVR
+693 SRNGSHAVR

>member
-23 EEFEQVGEA
+23 EEFEQVGEV

-67 EDVTKPC
+67 EDVTKQC
-74 IYLKRNL
+74 TYLKRNL
-81 RVGDDKKL
+81 SVGKDKKL

-97 VDKTC
+97 VGKTC

-117 DLKGMTLAQIQNV
+117 DLKEMTLAQIQNV

-149 GLTENAIKI
+149 GLTENPITI

-183 SSIESGGITYTPDL
+183 NSIESGGITYTPDL
-197 TEMTVELVNVAQK
+197 SKMTVELVNVAKK

-218 PEGTAQEFISTISRS
+218 PEGTTQEFIPAISRK
-233 YSKETDGENYMHIP
+233 YSIDTDGKNFVHIP

-273 YTKDGTQ
+273 YMKDNTQ
-280 LSANYYYRVAI
+280 MSANYYYRVAI

-303 ITADIELLGSIDP
+303 ITADIELLGSINP
-316 EETVKVDASYEI
+316 EETKKVDASYEI

-340 NRYKYLELETNFV
+340 NRYAYLELETNFQ
-353 EMKNENRVDVGFS
+353 EMKNENRVDIGFS
-366 SSTEATAKL
+366 SSTEVTAKI
-375 VEVRFWD
+375 VEVRFPD
-382 YSVTDYY
+382 YSITDFYT
-389 ENIVTNE
+389 NSVINE
-396 EPPKPSGERPTP
+396 EPEKPSGNP
-408 PNKDNY
+408 PIEPNRDDY
-414 GLNGYFWFLDPAYWK
+414 GPFWFLNQDYWEAMRK
-429 DYREYENDL
+429 YENDL
-438 KAYNE
+438 AEYNE
-443 VQEKYDAWLKYFGN
+443 IAQKYEAWSEYFGN
-457 KEYLINI
+457 QEYTLSI
-464 YGQTLSFEH
+464 YGQTLTFEH
-473 VLASDVR
+473 ILASDVR

-513 NKNDGGSNRFVYNS
+513 NKDDGGSNRFVYNS
-527 NKEGSISDDNRKGIG
+527 KTEGSIEDDSRNSIG

-583 LSALNSYGSP
+583 LSALNRYGNLT
-593 SGLRNYYPTKDGD
+593 GLQNYYPTKDGD

-685 YSSGSGFS
+685 YSSGRGFS
-693 SDPDKNGSHAVR
+693 RNPDKNGSHAVR
-705 CIYDVWYWGDDK
+705 CIYDVWYWGDDQ

>member
-67 EDVTKPC
+67 EDVTEPC
-74 IYLKRNL
+74 TYLKRNL

-102 KVYVVANYTSNLSLD
+102 KVYVVANYTSELSLD
-117 DLKGMTLAQIQNV
+117 ELKKMTLAQIQKV

-137 TGENKEPFFVMH
+137 TDDAIEPFFVMH

-183 SSIESGGITYTPDL
+183 ASIESGGIIYTPDL
-197 TEMTVELVNVAQK
+197 TKMTVKLVNVAKK

-218 PEGTAQEFISTISRS
+218 PEGTAQEFIPAISRS
-233 YSKETDGENYMHIP
+233 YGKEIDGENYVHIP

-273 YTKDGTQ
+273 YKKNGTQ

-316 EETVKVDASYEI
+316 EETIEVNASYEI

-340 NRYKYLELETNFV
+340 NRYAYLELETNFQ
-353 EMKNENRVDVGFS
+353 EMKNENRVDIGFS
-366 SSTEATAKL
+366 SSTEATAKI
-375 VEVRFWD
+375 VEVRFPD
-382 YSVTDYY
+382 YSVTDFYT
-389 ENIVTNE
+389 NIVTNE
-396 EPPKPSGERPTP
+396 EPEKPSGNPPTK
-408 PNKDNY
+408 PNRNDYDQWWWNPDYWAAMDKYEKD
-414 GLNGYFWFLDPAYWK
+414 LAK
-429 DYREYENDL
+429 
-438 KAYNE
+438 YNE
-443 VQEKYDAWLKYFGN
+443 TVQKYEEWSKYFGN
-457 KEYLINI
+457 QEYTLSI
-464 YGQTLSFEH
+464 YGQTLTFEH

-513 NKNDGGSNRFVYNS
+513 NKDDGGSNRFVYKS
-527 NKEGSISDDNRKGIG
+527 KKEGSISDDRGKGIG
-542 SVAHYENG
+542 SVAHYEDG

-562 TVLDEASEYVIG
+562 TVLDEASKYVIG

-583 LSALNSYGSP
+583 LSALNSYGNP

-626 SASYS
+626 STSYS

-685 YSSGSGFS
+685 YRSGRGFS
-693 SDPDKNGSHAVR
+693 SNPDKNGSHAVR

-733 PAN
+733 PVN

>member
-102 KVYVVANYTSNLSLD
+102 KVYVVANYTSELSLD
-117 DLKGMTLAQIQNV
+117 ELKKMTLAQIQKV

-137 TGENKEPFFVMH
+137 TGETKEPFFVMH

-197 TEMTVELVNVAQK
+197 NSMTVELVNVAKK

-218 PEGTAQEFISTISRS
+218 PEGTAQELIPAISRK
-233 YSKETDGENYMHIP
+233 YSKDTEGKIFVHIP

-273 YTKDGTQ
+273 YTKNGTQ

-291 GSGKLESNKLYR
+291 GSGKLEGNKLYR
-303 ITADIELLGSIDP
+303 ITADIELLGSINP
-316 EETVKVDASYEI
+316 EETEKVDASYEI

-340 NRYKYLELETNFV
+340 NRYTYLELETNFQ
-353 EMKNENRVDVGFS
+353 EMKNENRVDIGFTS
-366 SSTEATAKL
+366 SSETTAK
-375 VEVRFWD
+375 VVKVTYPD
-382 YSVTDYY
+382 YSNVDFKDV
-389 ENIVTNE
+389 IKE
-396 EPPKPSGERPTP
+396 EPNHE
-408 PNKDNY
+408 
-414 GLNGYFWFLDPAYWK
+414 
-429 DYREYENDL
+429 DYRWEDQYQQAL
-438 KAYNE
+438 NE
-443 VQEKYDAWLKYFGN
+443 WNSLSGN
-457 KEYLINI
+457 LNI
-464 YGQTLSFEH
+464 YGQTLTFEH
-473 VLASDVR
+473 TLASTIY
-480 VPYTYIIEVTNADG
+480 VPYTYTIEVTNKDG
-494 LTETLTLVQYPPIY
+494 LTETLEIKQYPPIY
-508 IEGES
+508 IVGES
-513 NKNDGGSNRFVYNS
+513 NKKDGNNNRFVYGVKTKSRASVEDDDENS
-527 NKEGSISDDNRKGIG
+527 LGGVYTYTEGSNT
-542 SVAHYENG
+542 
-550 SNHNPNQYTIYA
+550 NPNQYVIYV
-562 TVLDEASEYVIG
+562 TQLDASEKYIIG
-574 DPRVSQPTS
+574 DPRNQT
-583 LSALNSYGSP
+583 
-593 SGLRNYYPTKDGD
+593 PTKL
-606 EVRNMIAP
+606 
-614 AFKIASSWGQTT
+614 
-626 SASYS
+626 SY
-631 QLQKRCAAYQE
+631 LTKY
-642 NGYPAGR
+642 G
-649 WRIPT
+649 
-654 EAEIQFVIGLS
+654 
-665 DEGYIPELFDGDYY
+665 
-679 ASSGRY
+679 
-685 YSSGSGFS
+685 
-693 SDPDKNGSHAVR
+693 NGSLKGLQQYLKTKGEVTNER
-705 CIYDVWYWGDDK
+705 EVD
-717 IANPNV
+717 NPQ
-723 FTWGDTDPIR
+723 IR
-733 PAN
+733 N

>member
-102 KVYVVANYTSNLSLD
+102 KVYVVANYTSELSLNE
-117 DLKGMTLAQIQNV
+117 LKKMTLAQIQKV

-137 TGENKEPFFVMH
+137 TDDAIEPFFVMH

-197 TEMTVELVNVAQK
+197 TKMTVELVNVAKK

-218 PEGTAQEFISTISRS
+218 PEGITQEFIPAINRS
-233 YSKETDGENYMHIP
+233 YGKEIDGENYVHVP

-258 EGATETYLNFCIPWY
+258 EGATEAYLNFCIPWY
-273 YTKDGTQ
+273 YTKNGTQ

-303 ITADIELLGSIDP
+303 ITADIELLGSINP

-340 NRYKYLELETNFV
+340 NRYAYLELETNFQ
-353 EMKNENRVDVGFS
+353 EMKNENRVDIGFS
-366 SSTEATAKL
+366 SSTEATAKI
-375 VEVRFWD
+375 VEVSFPD
-382 YSVTDYY
+382 YSVTDFYT
-389 ENIVTNE
+389 NIVTNE
-396 EPPKPSGERPTP
+396 EPEKPSGNPPTK
-408 PNKDNY
+408 PNRNDYDQWWDYWAAMDKYEKD
-414 GLNGYFWFLDPAYWK
+414 LAK
-429 DYREYENDL
+429 
-438 KAYNE
+438 YNE
-443 VQEKYDAWLKYFGN
+443 TVQKYEEWSKYFGN
-457 KEYLINI
+457 QEYTLSI
-464 YGQTLSFEH
+464 YGQTLTFEH

-513 NKNDGGSNRFVYNS
+513 NKDDGGSNRFVYNS
-527 NKEGSISDDNRKGIG
+527 KTEGSISDDNRKGIG
-542 SVAHYENG
+542 SVAHYESG

-562 TVLDEASEYVIG
+562 TVLDEASQYVIG

-583 LSALNSYGSP
+583 LSALNKYGNP
-593 SGLRNYYPTKDGD
+593 SGLLNYYPTKDGD

-626 SASYS
+626 STSYS

-665 DEGYIPELFDGDYY
+665 DDGYIPELFDGDYY

-685 YSSGSGFS
+685 YRSGSGFS
-693 SDPDKNGSHAVR
+693 NNPDKNGSHAVR

-717 IANPNV
+717 IVKRNV

>member
-1 MKKYNFIL
+1 MGK
-9 FVYIFCSWIFTSCS
+9 
-23 EEFEQVGEA
+23 
-32 NSRALTMELSAGEQT
+32 
-47 ENGVEDLNENAINNV
+47 
-62 SVFFF
+62 
-67 EDVTKPC
+67 
-74 IYLKRNL
+74 
-81 RVGDDKKL
+81 DKKL

-97 VDKTC
+97 VGKTC

-117 DLKGMTLAQIQNV
+117 DLKEMTLAQIQNV

-149 GLTENAIKI
+149 GLTENPITI

-183 SSIESGGITYTPDL
+183 NSIESGGITYTPDL
-197 TEMTVELVNVAQK
+197 SKMTVELVNVAKK

-218 PEGTAQEFISTISRS
+218 PEGTTQEFIPAISRK
-233 YSKETDGENYMHIP
+233 YSIDTDGKNFVHIP

-273 YTKDGTQ
+273 YMKDNTQ
-280 LSANYYYRVAI
+280 MSANYYYRVAI

-303 ITADIELLGSIDP
+303 ITADIELLGSINP
-316 EETVKVDASYEI
+316 EETKKVDASYEI

-340 NRYKYLELETNFV
+340 NRYAYLELETNFQ
-353 EMKNENRVDVGFS
+353 EMKNENRVDIGFS
-366 SSTEATAKL
+366 SSTEVTAKI
-375 VEVRFWD
+375 VEVRFPD
-382 YSVTDYY
+382 YSITDFYT
-389 ENIVTNE
+389 NSVINE
-396 EPPKPSGERPTP
+396 EPEKPSGNP
-408 PNKDNY
+408 PIEPNRDDY
-414 GLNGYFWFLDPAYWK
+414 GPFWFLNQDYWEAMRK
-429 DYREYENDL
+429 YENDL
-438 KAYNE
+438 AEYNE
-443 VQEKYDAWLKYFGN
+443 IAQKYEAWSEYFGN
-457 KEYLINI
+457 QEYTLSI
-464 YGQTLSFEH
+464 YGQTLTFEH
-473 VLASDVR
+473 ILASDVR

-513 NKNDGGSNRFVYNS
+513 NKDDGGSNRFVYNS
-527 NKEGSISDDNRKGIG
+527 KTEGSIEDDSRNSIG

-583 LSALNSYGSP
+583 LSALNRYGNP
-593 SGLRNYYPTKDGD
+593 TGLQNYYPTKDGD

-685 YSSGSGFS
+685 YSSGRGFS
-693 SDPDKNGSHAVR
+693 RNPDKNGSHAVR
-705 CIYDVWYWGDDK
+705 CIYDVWYWGDDQ

>member
-23 EEFEQVGEA
+23 EEFEQVGEV

-67 EDVTKPC
+67 EDVTKQC
-74 IYLKRNL
+74 TYLKRNL
-81 RVGDDKKL
+81 SVGKDKKL

-97 VDKTC
+97 VGKTC

-117 DLKGMTLAQIQNV
+117 DLKEMTLAQIQNV

-149 GLTENAIKI
+149 GLTENPITI

-183 SSIESGGITYTPDL
+183 NSIESGGITYTPDL
-197 TEMTVELVNVAQK
+197 SKMTVELVNVAKK

-218 PEGTAQEFISTISRS
+218 PEGTTQEFIPAISRK
-233 YSKETDGENYMHIP
+233 YSIDTDGKNFVHIP

-273 YTKDGTQ
+273 YMKDNTQ
-280 LSANYYYRVAI
+280 MSANYYYRVAI

-303 ITADIELLGSIDP
+303 ITADIELLGSINP
-316 EETVKVDASYEI
+316 EETKKVDASYEI

-340 NRYKYLELETNFV
+340 NRYAYLELETNFQ
-353 EMKNENRVDVGFS
+353 EMKNENRVDIGFS
-366 SSTEATAKL
+366 SSTEVTAKI
-375 VEVRFWD
+375 VEVRFPD
-382 YSVTDYY
+382 YSITDFYT
-389 ENIVTNE
+389 NSVINE
-396 EPPKPSGERPTP
+396 EPEKPSGNP
-408 PNKDNY
+408 PIEPNRDDY
-414 GLNGYFWFLDPAYWK
+414 GPFWFLNQDYWEAMRK
-429 DYREYENDL
+429 YENDL
-438 KAYNE
+438 AEYNE
-443 VQEKYDAWLKYFGN
+443 IAQKYEAWSEYFGN
-457 KEYLINI
+457 QEYTLSI
-464 YGQTLSFEH
+464 YGQTLTFEH
-473 VLASDVR
+473 ILASDVR

-513 NKNDGGSNRFVYNS
+513 NKDDAGSNRFVYNS
-527 NKEGSISDDNRKGIG
+527 KTEGSIEDDSRNSIG

-583 LSALNSYGSP
+583 LSALNRYGNP
-593 SGLRNYYPTKDGD
+593 TGLQNYYPTKDGD

-685 YSSGSGFS
+685 YSSGRGFS
-693 SDPDKNGSHAVR
+693 RNPDKNGSHAVR
-705 CIYDVWYWGDDK
+705 CIYDVWYWGDDQ

>member
-23 EEFEQVGEA
+23 EEFEQVGEV

-67 EDVTKPC
+67 EDVTKQC
-74 IYLKRNL
+74 TYLKRNL
-81 RVGDDKKL
+81 SVGKDKKL

-97 VDKTC
+97 VGKTC

-117 DLKGMTLAQIQNV
+117 DLKEMTLAQIQNV

-149 GLTENAIKI
+149 GLTENPITI

-183 SSIESGGITYTPDL
+183 NSIESGGITYTPDL
-197 TEMTVELVNVAQK
+197 SKMTVELVNVAKK

-218 PEGTAQEFISTISRS
+218 PEGTTQEFIPAISRK
-233 YSKETDGENYMHIP
+233 YSIDTDGKNFVHIP

-273 YTKDGTQ
+273 YMKDNTQ
-280 LSANYYYRVAI
+280 MSANYYYRVAI

-303 ITADIELLGSIDP
+303 ITADIELLGSINP
-316 EETVKVDASYEI
+316 EETKKVDASYEI

-340 NRYKYLELETNFV
+340 NRYAYLELETNFQ
-353 EMKNENRVDVGFS
+353 EMKNENRVDIGFS
-366 SSTEATAKL
+366 SSTEVTAKI
-375 VEVRFWD
+375 VEVRFPD
-382 YSVTDYY
+382 YSITDFYT
-389 ENIVTNE
+389 NSVINE
-396 EPPKPSGERPTP
+396 EPEKPSGNP
-408 PNKDNY
+408 PIEPNRDDY
-414 GLNGYFWFLDPAYWK
+414 GPFWFLNQDYWEAMRK
-429 DYREYENDL
+429 YENDL
-438 KAYNE
+438 AEYNE
-443 VQEKYDAWLKYFGN
+443 IAQKYEAWSEYFGN
-457 KEYLINI
+457 QEYTLSI
-464 YGQTLSFEH
+464 YGQTLTFEH
-473 VLASDVR
+473 ILASDVR

-513 NKNDGGSNRFVYNS
+513 NKDDGGSNRFVYNS
-527 NKEGSISDDNRKGIG
+527 KTEGSIEDDSRNSIG

-583 LSALNSYGSP
+583 LSALNRYGNP
-593 SGLRNYYPTKDGD
+593 TGLQNYYPTKDGD

-685 YSSGSGFS
+685 YSSGRGFS
-693 SDPDKNGSHAVR
+693 RNPDKNGSHAVR
-705 CIYDVWYWGDDK
+705 CIYDVWYWGDDQ

>member
-23 EEFEQVGEA
+23 EEFEQVGEV

-67 EDVTKPC
+67 EDVTKQC
-74 IYLKRNL
+74 TYLKRNL
-81 RVGDDKKL
+81 SVGKDKKL

-97 VDKTC
+97 VGKTC

-117 DLKGMTLAQIQNV
+117 DLKEMTLAQIQNV

-149 GLTENAIKI
+149 GLTENPITI

-183 SSIESGGITYTPDL
+183 NSIESGGITYTPDL
-197 TEMTVELVNVAQK
+197 SKMTVELVNVAKK

-218 PEGTAQEFISTISRS
+218 PEGTTQEFIPAISRK
-233 YSKETDGENYMHIP
+233 YSIDTDGKNFVHIP

-273 YTKDGTQ
+273 YTKNGTQ

-303 ITADIELLGSIDP
+303 ITADIELLGSINP
-316 EETVKVDASYEI
+316 EETKKVDASYEI

-340 NRYKYLELETNFV
+340 NRYAYLELETNFQ
-353 EMKNENRVDVGFS
+353 EMKNENRVDIGFS
-366 SSTEATAKL
+366 SSTEVTAKI
-375 VEVRFWD
+375 VEVRFPD
-382 YSVTDYY
+382 YSITDFYT
-389 ENIVTNE
+389 NSVINE
-396 EPPKPSGERPTP
+396 EPEKPSGNP
-408 PNKDNY
+408 PIEPNRDDY
-414 GLNGYFWFLDPAYWK
+414 GPLWFLNQDYWEAMRK
-429 DYREYENDL
+429 YENDL
-438 KAYNE
+438 AEYNE
-443 VQEKYDAWLKYFGN
+443 IAQKYEAWSEYFGN
-457 KEYLINI
+457 QEYTLSI
-464 YGQTLSFEH
+464 YGQTLTFEH
-473 VLASDVR
+473 ILASDVR

-513 NKNDGGSNRFVYNS
+513 NKDDGGSNRFVYNS
-527 NKEGSISDDNRKGIG
+527 KTEGSIEDDSRNSIG

-583 LSALNSYGSP
+583 LSALNRYGNP
-593 SGLRNYYPTKDGD
+593 TGLQNYYPTKDGD

-626 SASYS
+626 STSYS

-685 YSSGSGFS
+685 YSSGRGFS
-693 SDPDKNGSHAVR
+693 RNPDKNGSHAVR
-705 CIYDVWYWGDDK
+705 CIYDVWYWGDDQ

>member
-23 EEFEQVGEA
+23 EEFEQVEEA

-102 KVYVVANYTSNLSLD
+102 KVYVVANYTSELSLD
-117 DLKGMTLAQIQNV
+117 ELKKMTLAQIQKV

-137 TGENKEPFFVMH
+137 TDDAIEPFFVMH

-183 SSIESGGITYTPDL
+183 ASIESGGIIYTPDL
-197 TEMTVELVNVAQK
+197 TKMTVKLVNVAKK

-218 PEGTAQEFISTISRS
+218 PEGTAQEFIPAISRS
-233 YSKETDGENYMHIP
+233 YGKEIDGENYVHIP

-273 YTKDGTQ
+273 YKKNGTQ

-316 EETVKVDASYEI
+316 EETIEVNASYEI

-340 NRYKYLELETNFV
+340 NRYAYLELETNFQ
-353 EMKNENRVDVGFS
+353 EMKNENRVDIGFS
-366 SSTEATAKL
+366 SSTEATAKI
-375 VEVRFWD
+375 VEVRFPD
-382 YSVTDYY
+382 YSVTDFYT
-389 ENIVTNE
+389 NIVTNE
-396 EPPKPSGERPTP
+396 EPEKPSGNPPTK
-408 PNKDNY
+408 PNRNDYDQWWWNPDYWAAMDKYEKD
-414 GLNGYFWFLDPAYWK
+414 LAK
-429 DYREYENDL
+429 
-438 KAYNE
+438 YNE
-443 VQEKYDAWLKYFGN
+443 TVQKYEEWSKYFGN
-457 KEYLINI
+457 QEYTLSI
-464 YGQTLSFEH
+464 YGQTLTFEH

-513 NKNDGGSNRFVYNS
+513 NKDDGGSNRFVYKS
-527 NKEGSISDDNRKGIG
+527 KKEGSISDDRGKGIG
-542 SVAHYENG
+542 SVAHYEDG

-562 TVLDEASEYVIG
+562 TVLDEASKYVIG

-583 LSALNSYGSP
+583 LSALNSYGNP

-626 SASYS
+626 STSYS

-685 YSSGSGFS
+685 YRSGRGFS
-693 SDPDKNGSHAVR
+693 SNPDKNGSHAVR

-733 PAN
+733 PVN